1 MAKQENKLEKGPEN
15 EQAIVEGS
23 KLVLECEAKGRPPFS
38 YKWSRDNETLPGV
51 DSNILEVSKA
61 TKKDEGIYMCTVTND
76 FNRGGCSSSQLE
88 IRVGMYVFF
97 LQNFVVSQF

>member
-38 YKWSRDNETLPGV
+38 YKWSRDNKTLPDVYG
-51 DSNILEVSKA
+51 NILEVSKA
-61 TKKDEGIYMCTVTND
+61 TKKDQGMYMCTVTND
-76 FNRGGCSSSQLE
+76 FNRDGYSSSQLK
-88 IRVGMYVFF
+88 ITVGMYVSCF
-97 LQNFVVSQF
+97 LSTEFCG

>member
-1 MAKQENKLEKGPEN
+1 MAKQENKLENGSEN
-15 EQAIVEGS
+15 EQPIVEGS

-61 TKKDEGIYMCTVTND
+61 TEKDQGIYMCTVTND
-76 FNRGGCSSSQLE
+76 FNMDGCPSSQLK
-88 IRVGMYVFF
+88 ISVGMYVSFYRI
-97 LQNFVVSQF
+97 L